1 MTFFLRPALVTVIV
15 FTANLPSWAQSGRVT
30 FVTGD
35 VQIQRQDGT
44 RSPATRGAPINPGD
58 QVVSSEGGLAQ
69 LDMADRAKLSVRPN
83 TQVQVIQYG
92 DRPDSDTPSTVKV
105 LRGTMRSFTGALTP
119 RDRERFSLKTDLA
132 TVGVRGSGN
141 VLFAG
146 RAAECSPDRLVAD
159 LAACAVT
166 VNHTLEG
173 SHIVAFGDITTP
185 AGFGSAPSL
194 VSAPGQTVLVT
205 SRGEIRYI
213 PLPSVLAEAGINP
226 TGVSKVAGLVSDG
239 DTRDFGPNDERGW
252 SASLGTVQGRPVG
265 DNGLG
270 FKLTPTVSDFLETDP
285 DGLQDAIV
293 AGGFSFAGQALPADI
308 RLDGGALR
316 SYRLY
321 PGLGASL
328 VVSIDGGASRDVQT
342 YSAGGLAFT
351 VGRWEGGVLNFGG
364 AGPGSSLPGSLHWI
378 LAGSGYPPYLADVLT
393 GTVTY
398 LPVIQTSPTNQANT
412 AGTLTTARLDVNFS
426 ARTVNAVLGIVLP
439 SAAGNPGGTW
449 QLAANAVP
457 ILGGSFYA
465 STGGRLLITNVA
477 GIRSDANGNLAG
489 SIEGRFVGPAMQGAA
504 LGYTIS
510 DTTAA
515 SSVSHNTVSGVVGF
529 RGPAQDPRTP
539 YVDGIVSDPANR
551 LAGSLLQSLG
561 FAARPSELG
570 RDASGRVI
578 SFAAP
583 FDATGERRGYALGSA
598 RIAESGFDAAT
609 GLVWGRW
616 AGGAAIVGGA
626 STSLQSASLHHIFS
640 GVQQGPVTL
649 PLTGSASY
657 DWIGGTSPTDGQGNV
672 GNVNRAT
679 LAVNFG
685 QRTVD
690 VGLSLGIGS
699 QALSASALNVPIYR
713 GQYFSAFQG
722 ASAVG
727 GLPIPSLLNISCV
740 PSCANPRGSIEGFF
754 AGRSGAGAGLLYNLN
769 GVTGTAAFRRPGG

>member
-1 MTFFLRPALVTVIV
+1 MTFFLRLAVASVLVIS
-15 FTANLPSWAQSGRVT
+15 AGLPSWAQSGRVT
-30 FVTGD
+30 FVIGD

-44 RSPATRGAPINPGD
+44 RSPAARGAPINPGD
-58 QVVSSEGGLAQ
+58 QVLSGEGGLAQ

-83 TQVQVIQYG
+83 TQIQVIQYG
-92 DRPDSDTPSTVKV
+92 DRPDSETPSTVKV
-105 LRGTMRSFTGALTP
+105 LRGTMRTFTGALTP
-119 RDRERFSLKTDLA
+119 RDRERFNLKTDLA

-146 RAAECSPDRLVAD
+146 RAAECSPDRLVVD
-159 LAACAVT
+159 LAACAIT

-173 SHIVAFGDITTP
+173 SHVVAFGDITSP
-185 AGFGSAPSL
+185 AGFASVPSL
-194 VSAPGQTVLVT
+194 VSGPGQTVLVT
-205 SRGEIRYI
+205 SRGEVRYI
-213 PLPSVLAEAGINP
+213 PLPAALAEAGINP
-226 TGVSKVAGLVSDG
+226 AGAPKVAGLGSDG
-239 DTRDFGPNDERGW
+239 DTRDFAPNDERGW
-252 SASLGTVQGRPVG
+252 SVSLGIVPGRPVG

-270 FKLTPTVSDFLETDP
+270 FKLTPTASDFQETNP
-285 DGLQDAIV
+285 DGLQDAIT
-293 AGGFSFAGQALPADI
+293 AGGFTFAGQALPADV
-308 RLDGGALR
+308 RREGGALR
-316 SYRLY
+316 GYRLY

-328 VVSIDGGASRDVQT
+328 VVSIDGGASRDLQA
-342 YSAGGLAFT
+342 YFAGGLAFT

-426 ARTVNAVLGIVLP
+426 ARTLNAVLGIALP

-465 STGGRLLITNVA
+465 STGGRLLITNAA
-477 GIRSDANGNLAG
+477 GIRSDVSGNLVG

-504 LGYTIS
+504 LGYTLS

-515 SSVSHNTVSGVVGF
+515 SAASHNTVSGVVGF

-539 YVDGIVSDPANR
+539 YMDGIVSDPGNR
-551 LAGSLLQSLG
+551 LTGSLIQSLG
-561 FAARPSELG
+561 FSARPSEFG
-570 RDASGRVI
+570 RDAAGRIV
-578 SFAAP
+578 SFEAP
-583 FDATGERRGYALGSA
+583 FDATGERRGYALGTA
-598 RIAESGFDAAT
+598 RVAESGFDATT

-616 AGGAAIVGGA
+616 SGGAALVGGA
-626 STSLQSASLHHIFS
+626 STSLQAASLHHIFS

-649 PLTGSASY
+649 PLTGAATY

-672 GNVNRAT
+672 GSLNQAT
-679 LAVNFG
+679 LAVNFA

-690 VGLSLGIGS
+690 LGLSLGVGS

-722 ASAVG
+722 VGAVG
-727 GLPIPSLLNISCV
+727 GLPTPSLLNITCV

-754 AGRSGAGAGLLYNLN
+754 AGRSGTGAGLLYNLN